1 MSRPYG
7 GGFFVCTT
15 ILRIEAGETSMEY
28 FREVNPKRSVVDAE
42 DRILDYWNANEVSAK
57 SISMR
62 EGRPRFVFYEGPPTA
77 NGLPGIHHVLSR
89 TIKDVVC
96 RYKTMK
102 GFQVKRKAGWDTHG
116 LPVEIEV
123 EKQLGISSKQEIEE
137 YGIAAF
143 NEKCRSSVFAYEKQW
158 RKLTQRIA
166 YWIDMDDPYITLN
179 NDYIETVWWILKQF
193 FDAGLIYESYKVLPY
208 CPRCGT
214 PLASH
219 EVAQGYTEEPVE
231 SIYVTFRVKEKENEY
246 LLVWTTTPWTLPS
259 NVGIAVS
266 PTSTYAKVLYEDKVY
281 YVAKDRIPYL
291 FEEGYEI
298 LEEFSGKELEFLE
311 YEQLFP
317 FVVPD
322 EKAFVVTC
330 ADYVSTD
337 DGTGLVHI
345 APAYGE
351 DDYRVC
357 QEYGLPM
364 LHLVDERGRFVDSVT
379 DWAGMFVM
387 DADKDIIK
395 KLRKDGKLFKSE
407 RIIHSYPHCWRC
419 DTPLLYYARKS
430 WYIATTQFQDRLIAN
445 NKKVKWFPEHVGT
458 GRFGN
463 WLENLVDWSISR
475 NRYWGTPLNIWK
487 CTDCD
492 KIKSIGSRAELKE
505 SAIGELDV
513 DNLDLH
519 RPYVDEVYLR
529 CDCGGKMVRT
539 PEVIDCWFDSG
550 SMPYG
555 QLHYPFEN
563 EEEFHSCFPAD
574 FICEGLDQTRGW
586 FYSLLAIAT
595 FLFDQSAYKEVV
607 VNDLVLDKYGQKMS
621 KSKGNTVDPWELI
634 NRYGADAVRWYLLDV
649 SPPWV
654 PTRFDEN
661 GIRDVS
667 SRFLGTLVNVYAFF
681 TLYANI
687 DKIDPSSLN
696 IPVKDRPEL
705 DRWIVSRLNSLT
717 KSIEQNMPEYELTKI
732 TKAIGT
738 FLVDEVSNWY
748 VRRSRERFW
757 SNEFNLDKKSAYVTL
772 YEVLV
777 TLSKLMAPFAPF
789 IAEDIYLNLTH
800 GNQMESVH
808 LEMYPEADETLIDP
822 ELEERMGLVITIVS
836 LGRSVRNKVQIKI
849 RQPLRKMMVN
859 DKYKHILSNMENLIK
874 EELNIK
880 EIEYASAL
888 GEYVSYEVRA
898 NLPVAGP
905 KYGRMLNKI
914 IAALQ
919 ELDAQEV
926 AKIIDSQGSL
936 LVNVNGQEV
945 ELSKEDVDIRIRARE
960 GFAVEVENDT
970 FVVLDTEID
979 RELELEGIAREL
991 VSKIQTM
998 RKNKGLDVIDHI
1010 NLTIWCD
1017 DTVREA
1023 LREHSVYV
1031 QGDTLCDSLV
1041 VRSEKFDGQ
1050 NLDINGHDVIISIE
1064 RVAK

>member
-1 MSRPYG
+1 MG
-7 GGFFVCTT
+7 
-15 ILRIEAGETSMEY
+15 Y
-28 FREVNPKRSVVDAE
+28 FKEVDPRRSVVDSE
-42 DRILDYWNANEVSAK
+42 NGILDYWNENDISAK
-57 SISMR
+57 SISER
-62 EGRPRFVFYEGPPTA
+62 EGNPRFVFYEGPPTA
-77 NGLPGIHHVLSR
+77 NGLPGIHHVLAR

-96 RYKTMK
+96 RYKTMQ

-143 NEKCRSSVFAYEKQW
+143 NEKCRSSVFLYEKQW
-158 RKLTQRIA
+158 RKLTERIA
-166 YWIDMDDPYITLN
+166 YWIDMDDPYITLD

-219 EVAQGYTEEPVE
+219 EVAQGYTEESVE
-231 SIYVTFRVKEKENEY
+231 SIYVTFKVKGKDNEY
-246 LLVWTTTPWTLPS
+246 LLIWTTTPWTLPS
-259 NVGIAVS
+259 NVGVAIN
-266 PTSTYAKVLYEDKVY
+266 PTSTYAKVLYGDNIY
-281 YVAKDRIPYL
+281 YVARDRVPYL

-317 FVVPD
+317 FVVPE
-322 EKAFVVTC
+322 EKAFIVTC

-351 DDYRVC
+351 DDYKVC

-364 LHLVDERGRFVDSVT
+364 LHLVDEQGRFVDSVT

-387 DADKDIIK
+387 DADKHIIK
-395 KLRKDGKLFKSE
+395 KLRKDGRLFKSE
-407 RIIHSYPHCWRC
+407 RIVHSYPHCWRC

-430 WYIATTQFQDRLIAN
+430 WYIATTQFQDKLIAN

-475 NRYWGTPLNIWK
+475 NRYWGTPLNIWR
-487 CTDCD
+487 CTECG
-492 KIKSIGSRAELKE
+492 KIRSIGSRAELKE
-505 SAIGELDV
+505 HAIGDLDV
-513 DNLDLH
+513 YNLDLH
-519 RPYVDEVYLR
+519 RPYVDEVYLK
-529 CDCGGKMVRT
+529 CECGGKMTRT

-563 EEEFHSCFPAD
+563 EEEFYNSFPAD

-586 FYSLLAIAT
+586 FYSLLVIAT
-595 FLFDQSAYKEVV
+595 FLFDQPAYKEVV
-607 VNDLVLDKYGQKMS
+607 VNDLVLDKHGQKMS
-621 KSKGNTVDPWELI
+621 KSRGNAVDPWELI
-634 NRYGADAVRWYLLDV
+634 NKYGADAVRWYLLDV

-654 PTRFDEN
+654 PTRFDKN
-661 GIRDVS
+661 GVRDVS

-687 DKIDPSSLN
+687 DKIDPSSFD
-696 IPVKDRPEL
+696 IPVNERPEL
-705 DRWIVSRLNSLT
+705 DRWIISRLNSLT
-717 KSIEQNMPEYELTKI
+717 QFIEHSMPEYELTRV
-732 TKAIGT
+732 TKAIGA

-757 SNEFNLDKKSAYVTL
+757 SNEFDLDKKSAYLTL
-772 YEVLV
+772 YQVLIS
-777 TLSKLMAPFAPF
+777 LSKLMAPFAPF
-789 IAEDIYLNLTH
+789 IAEDIYLNLTR
-800 GNQMESVH
+800 GNQLESVH
-808 LEMYPEADETLIDP
+808 LEKYPKADLTLIDS
-822 ELEERMGLVITIVS
+822 ELEEKMGLVITIVS

-849 RQPLRKMMVN
+849 RQPLRKIMVN
-859 DKYKHILSNMENLIK
+859 DKYEDILKNMENLIK
-874 EELNIK
+874 EELNVK
-880 EIEYASAL
+880 DIEYVSAL
-888 GEYVSYEVRA
+888 SQYVSYEVRA

-905 KYGRMLNKI
+905 KYGKLLNDI
-914 IAALQ
+914 VANLQ
-919 ELDAQEV
+919 ELDAYCV
-926 AKIIDSQGSL
+926 AKTVDSHGSIVLQIDGK
-936 LVNVNGQEV
+936 EV
-945 ELSKEDVDIRIRARE
+945 ELSREDIDIKIKARE
-960 GFAVEVENDT
+960 GFAVEVEDDT

-979 RELELEGIAREL
+979 HELELEGIAREL

-998 RKNKGLDVIDHI
+998 RKNKGLEVIDHI
-1010 NLTIWCD
+1010 NLTIFCD

-1023 LREHSVYV
+1023 VEKHASYI
-1031 QGDTLCDSLV
+1031 QGDTLCDNLV
-1041 VRSEKFDGQ
+1041 IALEKFDGQ
-1050 NLDINGHDVIISIE
+1050 ELNINGHKVVISIE
-1064 RVAK
+1064 RVEK